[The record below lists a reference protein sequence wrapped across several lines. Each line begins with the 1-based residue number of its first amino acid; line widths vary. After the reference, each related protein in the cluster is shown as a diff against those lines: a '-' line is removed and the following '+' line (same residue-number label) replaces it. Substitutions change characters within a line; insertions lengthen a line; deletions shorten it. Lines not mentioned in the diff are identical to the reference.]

1 MHDGDDK
8 EDVIAYGDEVSGII
22 HGTPERLC
30 LFRIVLFLP
39 YKIFSNLFYLTV
51 YLFCIHI
58 SVLCS

>member
-39 YKIFSNLFYLTV
+39 YKIFSNLFYL
-51 YLFCIHI
+51 
-58 SVLCS
+58 